1 MSAIGTKRTWPS
13 ALHMSAFGGKADM
26 TFCTANV
33 CFRPKA
39 DIANKLFVGQL
50 AVAFMQTCDRKDAI
64 PIYIATGWY
73 HDKTAASQK

>member
-1 MSAIGTKRTWPS
+1 MSACGTKRTSLS
-13 ALHMSAFGGKADM
+13 ALHMSAFG
-26 TFCTANV
+26 T
-33 CFRPKA
+33 KA
-39 DIANKLFVGQL
+39 DIANELFVGQL

>member
-1 MSAIGTKRTWPS
+1 
-13 ALHMSAFGGKADM
+13 MSAFESK
-26 TFCTANV
+26 T
-33 CFRPKA
+33 
-39 DIANKLFVGQL
+39 DIALVDWECPLLTQSGHRYELFVDQL